1 MIDNDESKKIE
12 DSVLNY
18 KSVYSLYLG
27 ANNHFAN
34 ISDIGILEA
43 KEITEKDVII
53 NSLVKDEEVVKAKIE
68 KILSARKNGESV
80 FVNSSTFQNEDLY
93 FYDYILPTLLSPKSN
108 VYKKEDFVLTN
119 DTLVMRKNKAYNVN
133 GVNVV
138 FY

>member
-1 MIDNDESKKIE
+1 MVDDEESKKIE

-27 ANNHFAN
+27 VNNHFAN

-43 KEITEKDVII
+43 KEITEKDFII
-53 NSLVKDEEVVKAKIE
+53 NSLIKDEEIA
-68 KILSARKNGESV
+68 LSKVRNTQK
-80 FVNSSTFQNEDLY
+80 DL
-93 FYDYILPTLLSPKSN
+93 FYYEYVLPTKLSTKTN
-108 VYKKEDFVLTN
+108 IYKKEDFVLTN
-119 DTLVMRKNKAYNVN
+119 DMLELKKNKAYNVN